1 MTKLL
6 ILQGVPAS
14 GKSTYSKS
22 LDPKVWTRV
31 NRDDLRRMFG
41 GYMEKNREAF
51 VEYIE
56 KRIITAALED
66 DRNVCV
72 DDTNLNPG
80 TIKIWKEIAE
90 KYNAQIEFKEF
101 KISLKEAL
109 ERDAQREFP
118 VGRKVIEGFFKKY
131 YPNEYKEH
139 FTDARLKDGSNE
151 MEESK
156 MDVVLC
162 DLDGT
167 IALHNGRNAFEYD
180 KIHTDIL
187 NKRLDRILVQLDIPV
202 IFLSGREGTDVAKK
216 QTLEWLSKNGYGDCL
231 LYMRNKGDYR
241 PDEVIKKEIYETFI
255 KPNYNVVTVFD
266 DRDKVVKMWRELG
279 LMCCQVNEGDF

>member
-14 GKSTYSKS
+14 GKSTYAKS

-56 KRIITAALED
+56 KRIVTAALED
-66 DRNVCV
+66 ERNVCV

-90 KYNAQIEFKEF
+90 KCNAQIEFKEF

-187 NKRLDRILVQLDIPV
+187 NKRLDRILVQLDIPI
-202 IFLSGREGTDVAKK
+202 IFLSGREATDVAKK

-241 PDEVIKKEIYETFI
+241 PDEVVKNEIYNLFI

-266 DRDKVVKMWRELG
+266 DRDKVVKMWREHG
-279 LMCCQVNEGDF
+279 LMCCQVNEGNF

>member
-1 MTKLL
+1 
-6 ILQGVPAS
+6 
-14 GKSTYSKS
+14 
-22 LDPKVWTRV
+22 
-31 NRDDLRRMFG
+31 
-41 GYMEKNREAF
+41 
-51 VEYIE
+51 
-56 KRIITAALED
+56 
-66 DRNVCV
+66 
-72 DDTNLNPG
+72 
-80 TIKIWKEIAE
+80 
-90 KYNAQIEFKEF
+90 
-101 KISLKEAL
+101 
-109 ERDAQREFP
+109 
-118 VGRKVIEGFFKKY
+118 
-131 YPNEYKEH
+131 
-139 FTDARLKDGSNE
+139 

-202 IFLSGREGTDVAKK
+202 IFLSGREATDVAKK

-241 PDEVIKKEIYETFI
+241 PDEVVKNEIYNLFI

-266 DRDKVVKMWRELG
+266 DRDKVVKMWREHG